1 MSVTAETLIAT
12 EAELRAFLS
21 SIPPS
26 YALYLDLE
34 GNNLSRNRTISLITI
49 HLHPQGLTRIVD
61 ILALGKLAFTTISEA
76 GRNLKS
82 ILEDQMIEDRANDL
96 FEYDDDV
103 GYYDEYSDDGL
114 HHSPPQQ
121 SLLHGHPFYPQHI

>member
-34 GNNLSRNRTISLITI
+34 GNNLSRNRTISLIKI

-103 GYYDEYSDDGL
+103 GYYDEYSDDGPCNAANGAL
-114 HHSPPQQ
+114 FPEHFDSCWDKN
-121 SLLHGHPFYPQHI
+121 